1 MKRLKLIGI
10 VICLFIP
17 SLIIYFSTES
27 LIKISGNSINKIE
40 PNGNYFVS
48 TKIVDTKVDGG
59 ACISQVVTICI
70 EDKETGNKYCGGA
83 LLNSNE
89 VKNLEVGATVNN
101 TFYYE
106 VTKTVTLLFLSLTI
120 AICNIVNVILF
131 LYILKFIISNRKNLT
146 IDT

>member
-40 PNGNYFVS
+40 PNGNYFVA
-48 TKIVDTKVDGG
+48 TKIVDTKVDSGV
-59 ACISQVVTICI
+59 CISQVDTICI

-89 VKNLEVGATVNN
+89 VKNLELGAIVYD

-131 LYILKFIISNRKNLT
+131 LYILNFIISNRKNLT
-146 IDT
+146 KDA